1 MKSSS
6 IHQSSHAAE
15 NTPPSC
21 LAVDW
26 HTACILHTQPGG
38 KDNMQKTESNI
49 RSEQHLDVCI
59 LEKETQEMKEV
70 LTRSMPSFYKRA
82 YRYLDSAAD
91 AEDAVQDAL
100 LSACQHLD
108 QFKGQSKMSTWLTTI
123 VINSAL
129 TKLRRRPRQIHMS
142 LDDQFGEEPGYCV
155 SDRLADHRPSPED
168 ECIKSDLHGH
178 LMHFVEELPPS
189 LNKAFRLRDLDG
201 MTISE
206 AAQVLGVADVTVK
219 AQVSRA
225 RARLKHL
232 AGDALDSKSRLA
244 STSVIDQ
251 RK

>member
-6 IHQSSHAAE
+6 SHQPTHVAE
-15 NTPPSC
+15 NAPPSC

-26 HTACILHTQPGG
+26 HAACILQTQPGG
-38 KDNMQKTESNI
+38 PDNMRKTESSI
-49 RSEQHLDVCI
+49 GSEQHLDVCI
-59 LEKETQEMKEV
+59 LEKETQEMKDV

-82 YRYLDSAAD
+82 YRYLDNAAD

-100 LSACQHLD
+100 LSACRHLD

-155 SDRLADHRPSPED
+155 SDRLADQRPSPED

-189 LNKAFRLRDLDG
+189 LNKAFQLRDLDG

-206 AAQVLGVADVTVK
+206 AAHVLGVADVTVK
-219 AQVSRA
+219 AQASRA
-225 RARLKHL
+225 RSRLKQML
-232 AGDALDSKSRLA
+232 GEALDAQPRLT
-244 STSVIDQ
+244 STSAID
-251 RK
+251 

>member
-1 MKSSS
+1 
-6 IHQSSHAAE
+6 
-15 NTPPSC
+15 
-21 LAVDW
+21 
-26 HTACILHTQPGG
+26 
-38 KDNMQKTESNI
+38 MQETESGI
-49 RSEQHLDVCI
+49 GTEQHLDVT
-59 LEKETQEMKEV
+59 LEKETQEMQDV
-70 LTRSMPSFYKRA
+70 LRRSMPSFYRRA
-82 YRYLDSAAD
+82 YRYLGNAAD

-100 LSACQHLD
+100 LSACRHLD

-155 SDRLADHRPSPED
+155 SDRLADQRPTPED
-168 ECIKSDLHGH
+168 ESIKSDLHGH

-189 LNKAFRLRDLDG
+189 LGKAFQLRDLDG

-206 AAQVLGVADVTVK
+206 AAHVLGVADVTVK

-232 AGDALDSKSRLA
+232 VGEALDSKPR
-244 STSVIDQ
+244 STSTSAIDQ
-251 RK
+251 GK

>member
-1 MKSSS
+1 
-6 IHQSSHAAE
+6 
-15 NTPPSC
+15 
-21 LAVDW
+21 
-26 HTACILHTQPGG
+26 
-38 KDNMQKTESNI
+38 MQETESRI
-49 RSEQHLDVCI
+49 GSEQHIDVCI
-59 LEKETQEMKEV
+59 LEKETQEMQDV
-70 LTRSMPSFYKRA
+70 LARSMPSFYRRA
-82 YRYLDSAAD
+82 YRYLGNAAD

-100 LSACQHLD
+100 LSAYRHLD

-155 SDRLADHRPSPED
+155 SDRLEDQRPTPED
-168 ECIKSDLHGH
+168 ECIKSDMHGH

-206 AAQVLGVADVTVK
+206 AAHVLGVADVTVK

-225 RARLKHL
+225 RARLKHKV
-232 AGDALDSKSRLA
+232 DEALDSKPR
-244 STSVIDQ
+244 STSTSAIDR

>member
-1 MKSSS
+1 
-6 IHQSSHAAE
+6 
-15 NTPPSC
+15 
-21 LAVDW
+21 
-26 HTACILHTQPGG
+26 
-38 KDNMQKTESNI
+38 MQETESRI
-49 RSEQHLDVCI
+49 GSEQHLDVCI
-59 LEKETQEMKEV
+59 LEKETQEMQDV
-70 LTRSMPSFYKRA
+70 LARSMPSFYRRA
-82 YRYLDSAAD
+82 YRYLGNVAD

-100 LSACQHLD
+100 LSACRHLD

-155 SDRLADHRPSPED
+155 SDRLEDQRPTPED

-189 LNKAFRLRDLDG
+189 LNKAFHLRDLDG

-206 AAQVLGVADVTVK
+206 AAHVLGVTDVTVK

-225 RARLKHL
+225 RARLKHMV
-232 AGDALDSKSRLA
+232 GEALDSKPRSR
-244 STSVIDQ
+244 STSEIDQ

>member
-6 IHQSSHAAE
+6 THQPTHAAE

-26 HTACILHTQPGG
+26 HAACILQTQPGG
-38 KDNMQKTESNI
+38 PDNMQKTESSI
-49 RSEQHLDVCI
+49 ASEQHLDVCI
-59 LEKETQEMKEV
+59 LEKETQEMKDV
-70 LTRSMPSFYKRA
+70 LARSMPSFYKRA
-82 YRYLDSAAD
+82 YRYLGNAAD

-100 LSACQHLD
+100 LSACQHLE

-155 SDRLADHRPSPED
+155 SDRLADQRPSPED
-168 ECIKSDLHGH
+168 ECIKSDLHEH
-178 LMHFVEELPPS
+178 LMNFVEELPPS
-189 LNKAFRLRDLDG
+189 LNKAFQLRDLNG
-201 MTISE
+201 MTTSE
-206 AAQVLGVADVTVK
+206 AAHVLGVADVTVK

-225 RARLKHL
+225 RARLKQML
-232 AGDALDSKSRLA
+232 GEALDAQPR
-244 STSVIDQ
+244 STSTSAID
-251 RK
+251 

>member
-1 MKSSS
+1 M
-6 IHQSSHAAE
+6 HNTQS
-15 NTPPSC
+15 T
-21 LAVDW
+21 
-26 HTACILHTQPGG
+26 IG
-38 KDNMQKTESNI
+38 
-49 RSEQHLDVCI
+49 SEQHLDICI
-59 LEKETQEMKEV
+59 LEKETQEMKDV
-70 LTRSMPSFYKRA
+70 LTQSMPSFYKRA
-82 YRYLDSAAD
+82 YRYLDNAAD
-91 AEDAVQDAL
+91 AEGAVQDAL

-108 QFKGQSKMSTWLTTI
+108 QFKWQSKMSTWLTTI

-155 SDRLADHRPSPED
+155 DRLVDQRPSPED

-178 LMHFVEELPPS
+178 LMHFVDELPPS

-225 RARLKHL
+225 RARLKHV
-232 AGDALDSKSRLA
+232 AGEALDSKPRSS
-244 STSVIDQ
+244 STPAIDQ